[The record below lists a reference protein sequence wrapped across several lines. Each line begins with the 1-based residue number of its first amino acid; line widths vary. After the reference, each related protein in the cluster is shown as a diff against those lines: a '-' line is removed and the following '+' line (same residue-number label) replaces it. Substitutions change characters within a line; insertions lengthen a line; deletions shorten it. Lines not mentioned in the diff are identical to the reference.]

1 MPDNSKSRPSAAKS
15 PISRRGF
22 LEKSLVGAAL
32 AGTTVLPAWMPVSP
46 LTTGDEVLHEAQGKA
61 SKASVA
67 YRDRPN
73 GSQQCSGCTHF
84 RNGQCEIVEGQIS
97 PNGWCRRFKSKSG
110 GGGGGGRSSGGSGR
124 SSGGGGG
131 GGGGSGY

>member
-1 MPDNSKSRPSAAKS
+1 MPDISKSKMPGANA

-32 AGTTVLPAWMPVSP
+32 AGTTALPAWVPNP
-46 LTTGDEVLHEAQGKA
+46 LNTEDELLHKVQRKE
-61 SKASVA
+61 SKATAS

-84 RNGQCEIVEGQIS
+84 RSGRCEIVEGQIS
-97 PNGWCRRFKSKSG
+97 PNGWCRHFKSKGGSSG
-110 GGGGGGRSSGGSGR
+110 GSGGRSSGGSGR
-124 SSGGGGG
+124 SSGSG